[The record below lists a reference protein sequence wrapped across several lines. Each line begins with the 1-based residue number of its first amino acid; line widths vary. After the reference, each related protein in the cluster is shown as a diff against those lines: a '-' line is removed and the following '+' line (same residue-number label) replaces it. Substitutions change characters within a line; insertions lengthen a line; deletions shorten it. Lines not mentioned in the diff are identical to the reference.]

1 MLTDVAGTNVER
13 LLKTIV
19 EQCVSEKSSRL
30 TESYRQYVFKVANQS
45 CKHEIKNAVEM
56 VFDVKVDN
64 VRVLNVKGKLKHYK
78 RMPGYRKD
86 WKKAYVKLKP
96 GYEINLSKSN

>member
-1 MLTDVAGTNVER
+1 MLSIAGTNTER
-13 LLKTIV
+13 LLKTII
-19 EQCVSEKSSRL
+19 EQRITEKGSDL
-30 TESYRQYVFKVANQS
+30 TARYGQYVFKVAS
-45 CKHEIKNAVEM
+45 HACKHEIKHAIEM

-64 VRVLNVKGKLKHYK
+64 VRVLNVKGKLKHYR